1 MATAA
6 AAAAEANAASAE
18 RTAARAAK
26 KLARQQE
33 KSKAAA
39 KSRPATKNPVRDAA
53 RQRRATAG
61 HQTMVTTF
69 EVLLRLLLMA
79 AGGSVAGYL
88 GWAYFGTF
96 GYNLTVMVALLGL
109 GLWSAVGGRVSM
121 VVIAVALHFG
131 TVVRAF
137 GEENRRAALENMA
150 DEMAGDSMERERLLD
165 IALDKRSLK
174 LLIQSAELGQ
184 TDAMFKLATKYH
196 QMGQTHLGQK
206 YLKMAADAG
215 DRAAQQDMCSNYD
228 YGKHGL
234 PVDVVIAARYC
245 KLAADQGSPDAQAA
259 IGWKYAFGEGEG
271 GVAG

>member
-137 GEENRRAALENMA
+137 GEENFTTKLLRTTLGTGLRIAAQ
-150 DEMAGDSMERERLLD
+150 LLKCGFFSSFPQVP
-165 IALDKRSLK
+165 LSLLHRRSL
-174 LLIQSAELGQ
+174 EPGQ
-184 TDAMFKLATKYH
+184 A
-196 QMGQTHLGQK
+196 
-206 YLKMAADAG
+206 
-215 DRAAQQDMCSNYD
+215 
-228 YGKHGL
+228 
-234 PVDVVIAARYC
+234 
-245 KLAADQGSPDAQAA
+245 
-259 IGWKYAFGEGEG
+259 
-271 GVAG
+271 